1 MTGTDDKPTPPERR
15 RGHGSPIARK
25 RAARLAAVQALYEI
39 DLAQANTETVL
50 ADVLRNRLG
59 WEIDGERYVP
69 ADPALLSSI
78 VRGARARRPELDA
91 LITAALGA
99 KANPGRLELLIRTIL
114 YAGLYELVA
123 HPEISAPIII
133 SEYVDIGH
141 AFFAGSEP
149 GIINGILD
157 HAARRLRTVELAG
170 RLRTGAGA
178 T

>member
-1 MTGTDDKPTPPERR
+1 MEPARDKR
-15 RGHGSPIARK
+15 RGQGSPIARR

-39 DLAQANTETVL
+39 ELAGASTETVL
-50 ADVLRNRLG
+50 ADVVRNRLG

-78 VRGARARRPELDA
+78 VRGARARRPELDG
-91 LITAALGA
+91 LIAESLGA
-99 KANPGRLELLIRTIL
+99 KAKPGRLELLIRTIL
-114 YAGLYELVA
+114 HAGLYELLA
-123 HPEISAPIII
+123 HPEVSAAIVI

-157 HAARRLRTVELAG
+157 HAARRLRAVELSA
-170 RLRTGAGA
+170 RVRTGTKAP
-178 T
+178 